1 MKAYLDEAKAQGTD
15 TDTLQSELQAINP
28 DLYTQLG
35 LNFLNSPD
43 ELLSRL
49 TNHETEL
56 ISKKTELQAKANNA
70 REKLIHDQKNKAE
83 EKDTLKK
90 EVLNFIHQIGFDT
103 LPQTTTDTII
113 ANINLAPNEY

>member
-15 TDTLQSELQAINP
+15 TDTLKTELQAL
-28 DLYTQLG
+28 DTELYNKLG

-49 TNHETEL
+49 TAQETEL
-56 ISKKTELQAKANNA
+56 NTKKTELQAKANNA
-70 REKLIHDQKNKAE
+70 REKLIHDQKTKAE

-90 EVLNFIHQIGFDT
+90 EVLNFIHQIGFDF
-103 LPQTTTDTII
+103 LPQSTTDTII
-113 ANINLAPNEY
+113 VNINQAPNEY